1 MSEGRTRVL
10 MIAAAVAI
18 LAIGVVLGSG
28 PLRAALLG
36 DVGDQIDQLQAE
48 VDQERTARDAAEQ
61 SAADAVAYV
70 DGIAPALLAGRLPGS
85 GVLVVSLPGAEGDL
99 AAQLSERIVQAGGEV
114 TGEVS
119 LGDGWSSADDAAFRT
134 ALAEQ
139 VGGTL
144 VGVDESDP
152 ARILAHAFVQGATGG
167 AVPSGTDLT
176 AADAAGADRGPV
188 LWSLLEQAELAGGDA
203 AVRADAVVLIAG
215 SDVAG
220 LAALADA
227 FAEYDAPVV
236 IIGAPG
242 QVEDFAGSREIAT
255 VSAQGWTVGSV
266 TAAVAVSEALS
277 GTVPHYAG
285 GDVPE
290 VLGAPVAPAGTSG

>member
-1 MSEGRTRVL
+1 MNEGRTRVL
-10 MIAAAVAI
+10 MIAAGVAI

-36 DVGDQIDQLQAE
+36 NVGDQIDQLQAQVE
-48 VDQERTARDAAEQ
+48 QEQAARDAAEQ

-70 DGIAPALLAGRLPGS
+70 DGIAPALLADRLPGI
-85 GVLVVSLPGAEGDL
+85 GVLVVTLPGADGDVGAL
-99 AAQLSERIVQAGGEV
+99 LRQRIVQAGGEV
-114 TGEVS
+114 SGEPS
-119 LGDGWSSADDAAFRT
+119 LGDGWSSEDDAAFRT

-144 VGVDESDP
+144 VGVDAAEP
-152 ARILAHAFVQGATGG
+152 ERVLAHAFVQGATGG
-167 AVPSGTDLT
+167 AVPTGTDLA

-188 LWSLLEQAELAGGDA
+188 LWSVLEQADLASGEA
-203 AVRADAVVLIAG
+203 AARADAVVLVAG
-215 SDVAG
+215 SDPAA
-220 LAALADA
+220 LADLADA
-227 FAEYDAPVV
+227 FAKYDAPVV
-236 IIGAPG
+236 IVGDPA
-242 QVEDFAGSREIAT
+242 QVEAFAGSRDVAT
-255 VSAQGWTVGSV
+255 VSSTGWIVGSV

-290 VLGAPVAPAGTSG
+290 VLGASVAPAGTAG